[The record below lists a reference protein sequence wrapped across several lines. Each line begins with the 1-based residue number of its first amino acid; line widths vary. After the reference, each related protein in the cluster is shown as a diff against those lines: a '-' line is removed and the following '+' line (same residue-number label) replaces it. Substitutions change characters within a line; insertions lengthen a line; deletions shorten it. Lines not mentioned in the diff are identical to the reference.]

1 MDLARTMISPRS
13 WLAVVLCAL
22 LAGAACGSTLRVP
35 PSGPQPETARQVIV
49 DYPPPPARVERVPPD
64 PGEACFWIDGHWEW
78 RGRAWEWESG
88 NWFVPPPGC
97 HYASPRLAWID
108 TARGGTLYF
117 TPPGWYPSDMDEVE
131 RSKGKAACKP
141 PVVCRA
147 GAEAESPPAQPS
159 ADGG

>member
-1 MDLARTMISPRS
+1 MPRS
-13 WLAVVLCAL
+13 SFALTLVAL
-22 LAGAACGSTLRVP
+22 LFALACGSSLRIP
-35 PSGPQPETARQVIV
+35 PSGPHPENARQLIV

-64 PGEACFWIDGHWEW
+64 PGETCVWVDGHWDW
-78 RGRAWEWESG
+78 RGRQWEWEAG

-117 TPPGWYPSDMDEVE
+117 TPPGWFPAEAQEPST
-131 RSKGKAACKP
+131 SKNACKP
-141 PVVCRA
+141 PLVCGTGSER
-147 GAEAESPPAQPS
+147 ESTAMTPS